1 MQSMKKHLTFVL
13 AIVFS
18 FNSAIGEI
26 PVITMK
32 TSMAIGSTFSF
43 SLFCDSANKKIQV
56 DFGDGNLITKTIYY
70 YGDGDTIIS
79 GTLIGSH
86 TVKIYSADIVHLDC
100 SFNQLTSIDISSN
113 NTLHDLNCSN
123 NLLDSLDISKNTKLE
138 NLVCSYNKL
147 TALDVSKN
155 TALQDLWCDSN
166 KLVIIDVSKNTNLA
180 SLFCSFNFLTALD
193 IKSNVALVSLYCSN
207 NKLTSLDVSKNESLN
222 EFSCSN
228 NHLAFSTLPLEQNY
242 WTAYNYAPQNS
253 ILIAKSLN
261 LGVEL
266 DLSNQN
272 TFAGHTTIYTWK
284 TQSGTTLI
292 LGTDY
297 IITNGKTI
305 FLKAPSDSI
314 YCELTN
320 DIFPDFSG
328 SEVLKTTYIKVLL
341 NSAVSQLKPN
351 RFDIYSRNK
360 TLFVNL
366 TNNAKISVFDAIG
379 RIIVSKPANIGTCII
394 QMQNRGVYLV
404 KLSGTNGT
412 VTRKIFIE

>member
-1 MQSMKKHLTFVL
+1 MKKHLTFVL

-18 FNSAIGEI
+18 FNSVIGGI

-32 TSMAIGSTFSF
+32 TSKAIGSTFSF

-56 DFGDGNLITKTIYY
+56 DFGDGNLITKTIFY

-86 TVKIYSADIVHLDC
+86 TVKIYSANIIHLDC
-100 SFNQLTSIDISSN
+100 SFNQLTSIDLSGN

-123 NLLDSLDISKNTKLE
+123 NLLDSLDISKNTKLKD
-138 NLVCSYNKL
+138 LVCSYNKL
-147 TALDVSKN
+147 TTLDVSKN
-155 TALQDLWCDSN
+155 TALQGLSCDNN

-228 NHLAFSTLPLEQNY
+228 NHLAFSTLPLEQHY
-242 WTAYNYAPQNS
+242 WTAYNYAPQNL
-253 ILIAKSLN
+253 ILIAKSIN
-261 LGVEL
+261 LGFEL

-292 LGTDY
+292 QGTDY
-297 IITNGKTI
+297 TITNGKTI
-305 FLKAPSDSI
+305 FLKAQTDSV

-320 DIFPDFSG
+320 DTFPDFSG
-328 SEVLKTTYIKVLL
+328 SDVLKTTYVKVLL
-341 NSAVSQLKPN
+341 NTAVSHLKPN
-351 RFDIYSRNK
+351 EFEIYARNK
-360 TLFVNL
+360 TLFVSL
-366 TNNAKISVFDAIG
+366 INNAQISVFDAIG
-379 RIIVSKPANIGTCII
+379 RMIVSKPANTGISII
-394 QMQNRGVYLV
+394 KMQNGGVYLV
-404 KLSGTNGT
+404 KLSGINGT
-412 VTRKIFIE
+412 ITRKIYIE